1 MTTAE
6 LADVALDECYATPT
20 SAPKARF
27 DTLQQLASP

>member
-1 MTTAE
+1 MTAAEWAE
-6 LADVALDECYATPT
+6 LALDECYATPN